1 MLSLQTLVVF
11 IWDLSQGPRLCIGWA
26 GDRSLYVALLED
38 PQIKS
43 TLQNVE
49 QMKACIKH
57 GYPFVYLGVALIRKA
72 HHLFIAYPLAH
83 IDTHSHQV
91 VQWRF
96 HLHNYLRFGFTVL
109 TSFQEA
115 AKDGK
120 MVMPQKND
128 QARHYLVI
136 FWGDGK
142 GKVCISGMCVL
153 QFCAIHFDDVFVWC
167 LGKGR

>member
-1 MLSLQTLVVF
+1 M
-11 IWDLSQGPRLCIGWA
+11 I
-26 GDRSLYVALLED
+26 
-38 PQIKS
+38 
-43 TLQNVE
+43 
-49 QMKACIKH
+49 
-57 GYPFVYLGVALIRKA
+57 
-72 HHLFIAYPLAH
+72 FIAYPLAH

-136 FWGDGK
+136 CLGGRI
-142 GKVCISGMCVL
+142 VCVCV
-153 QFCAIHFDDVFVWC
+153 CAISC
-167 LGKGR
+167 LLWFCLVLR